1 MRWLRS
7 KQSAGS
13 ILPTISIG
21 ISDLED
27 ELDEVRVLFELCG
40 YYICVGNILERGGL
54 SDVGNYLTLWKQQ
67 LIPTIKSDKSMKYLK
82 SLCED

>member
-13 ILPTISIG
+13 TSLIINIG
-21 ISDLED
+21 ISDLGD

-40 YYICVGNILERGGL
+40 YYICVGNILEQGGL
-54 SDVGNYLTLWKQQ
+54 SDVENYLTLWRQQ
-67 LIPTIKSDKSMKYLK
+67 LIPTIKSDKSMKYLR
-82 SLCED
+82 SLCEG

>member
-13 ILPTISIG
+13 ISLIISIG

-40 YYICVGNILERGGL
+40 YYICVGNILEQDGL

>member
-13 ILPTISIG
+13 ILLIISIG
-21 ISDLED
+21 IYDLED

-40 YYICVGNILERGGL
+40 YYICVGNTLEQGGL
-54 SDVGNYLTLWKQQ
+54 SDVESYLTLWKQQ

>member
-13 ILPTISIG
+13 ILLIISIG
-21 ISDLED
+21 ISDLVD

-40 YYICVGNILERGGL
+40 YYICVGNILEQGGL
-54 SDVGNYLTLWKQQ
+54 SDVGSYPTLWKQQ

>member
-13 ILPTISIG
+13 ISLIIHIG
-21 ISDLED
+21 ISDLGD

-40 YYICVGNILERGGL
+40 YYICVGNTLEQDGL
-54 SDVGNYLTLWKQQ
+54 SDVGSYLTLWKQQ
-67 LIPTIKSDKSMKYLK
+67 LIHTIKSDKSMKYLK
-82 SLCED
+82 SLCEG

>member
-13 ILPTISIG
+13 ILLIISIG
-21 ISDLED
+21 ISDLGD
-27 ELDEVRVLFELCG
+27 ELDEENLLFELCG
-40 YYICVGNILERGGL
+40 YYICVGNILEQGGL

-67 LIPTIKSDKSMKYLK
+67 LIPTIKSDISMKYLK

>member
-7 KQSAGS
+7 KRSAGS
-13 ILPTISIG
+13 ILLIISIG
-21 ISDLED
+21 ISDLGD

-40 YYICVGNILERGGL
+40 YYICVGSILEQGGL
-54 SDVGNYLTLWKQQ
+54 SDVGNYLTLWKPQ